1 MKTELIP
8 GLTDEGG
15 FDPLDDATSW
25 WGGQKGRIRP
35 SMPPDPAA
43 VRRQFAWRR
52 AISGVLADPS
62 LIRIVFQPIADL
74 ARGTVAGYETLAR
87 IDAPVPGV
95 GDRLSPDQWF
105 GAAEENG
112 LGPALEGV
120 VITKAL
126 TRLPELPPNAFLT
139 VNVSPHLLG
148 TPELDEAF
156 GSVPDLTRV
165 VVELTE
171 HVAFGDLET
180 ITVETRRL
188 RAAGALI
195 AVDDAGSGYAGL
207 QQILELRPQLVKLDR
222 ALVAGAD
229 RDPARAALAE
239 LLGQFA
245 GRLDAWLLAE
255 GIETVG
261 ELATFCR
268 MGVPLGQGWLLG
280 RPADQMMPLAD
291 EVRSRVLAESTR
303 AGMTDSV
310 ASVMLSR
317 VLVVPADR
325 AAELTA
331 QPDTPPMI
339 VVDAGGVPIEIID
352 PDPETG
358 VLHRLPVSLRVL
370 ASDAGVDVLL
380 RALTRPAAHR
390 FDPVVCTDAWGQVI
404 GLCLVDQLTRHVVGA
419 RAGSGTRGTPSG

>member
-1 MKTELIP
+1 MSTDLVT
-8 GLTDEGG
+8 GLAGADY
-15 FDPLDDATSW
+15 DPLDDSTSW
-25 WGGQKGRIRP
+25 WGGQKNRSRP
-35 SMPPDPAA
+35 TMPPDPAA
-43 VRRQFAWRR
+43 LRRQMAWRK
-52 AISGVLADPS
+52 AISGVLAEPDQ
-62 LIRIVFQPIADL
+62 IRVVFQPIADL

-95 GDRLSPDQWF
+95 GDRLSPDLWF
-105 GAAEENG
+105 GAADENG

-120 VITKAL
+120 VITRAL
-126 TRLPELPPNAFLT
+126 TRLDDLPPNAFLT

-156 GSVPDLTRV
+156 GSVPDLSRV

-171 HVAFGDLET
+171 HVAFADLRSITTET
-180 ITVETRRL
+180 QRL

-229 RDPARAALAE
+229 RDPARAALAQ

-245 GRLDAWLLAE
+245 GQLDAWLLAE

-280 RPADQMMPLAD
+280 RPADEMVGLTD
-291 EVRSRVLAESTR
+291 EVRSRILAETSR
-303 AGMTDSV
+303 V
-310 ASVMLSR
+310 AATEAITSVMLSN
-317 VLVVPADR
+317 VVVATADR
-325 AAELTA
+325 LDTA
-331 QPDTPPMI
+331 SSTEPTV
-339 VVDAGGVPIEIID
+339 VVDAGGSPVAMFA
-352 PDPETG
+352 PDPRDG
-358 VLHRLPVSLRVL
+358 VRRELPVSLRVL
-370 ASDAGVDVLL
+370 TSDTAEDVLM
-380 RALTRPAAHR
+380 RALTRPAANR

-404 GLCLVDQLTRHVVGA
+404 GLVLVDELTRHVVGA
-419 RAGSGTRGTPSG
+419 RDAAHS

>member
-1 MKTELIP
+1 MSSDLVT
-8 GLTDEGG
+8 GLLSGSDY
-15 FDPLDDATSW
+15 DPLDDAASW
-25 WGGQKGRIRP
+25 WGGQKNRSRP
-35 SMPPDPAA
+35 TMPPDPAT
-43 VRRQFAWRR
+43 VRRQLAWHR
-52 AISGVLADPS
+52 AITNVLANPEQ
-62 LIRIVFQPIADL
+62 IRVVFQPIADL

-87 IDAPVPGV
+87 IDAPVPGI

-105 GAAEENG
+105 SAAEESG

-120 VITKAL
+120 VIARAL
-126 TRLPELPPNAFLT
+126 TRLGDLPPNAFLT

-156 GSVPDLTRV
+156 GSVPELSRV

-171 HVAFGDLET
+171 HVAFSDLES
-180 ITVETRRL
+180 ITAETHRL

-222 ALVAGAD
+222 ALVAGVD

-280 RPADQMMPLAD
+280 RPADEMAPLAED
-291 EVRSRVLAESTR
+291 VRARVLAETSRVAATE
-303 AGMTDSV
+303 AI
-310 ASVMLSR
+310 ASVMLSK
-317 VLVVPADR
+317 VTVATADR
-325 AAELTA
+325 VEAMTSTEPTV
-331 QPDTPPMI
+331 
-339 VVDAGGVPIEIID
+339 VVDGAGSPVAMVA
-352 PDPETG
+352 PDPRDG
-358 VLHRLPVSLRVL
+358 VLRKLPVSLRVL
-370 ASDAGVDVLL
+370 ASDAAEDVLM
-380 RALTRPAAHR
+380 RALTRPVAHR
-390 FDPVVCTDAWGQVI
+390 FDPVVCTDGWGQVI
-404 GLCLVDQLTRHVVGA
+404 GLVLVDDLTRHVVGA
-419 RAGSGTRGTPSG
+419 RDTAHS

>member
-1 MKTELIP
+1 MSSPPVTGLAEP
-8 GLTDEGG
+8 GY
-15 FDPLDDATSW
+15 DPLDDSTSW
-25 WGGQKGRIRP
+25 WGGQKIRSRP
-35 SMPPDPAA
+35 TMPPDPAA
-43 VRRQFAWRR
+43 IRRQRAWRT
-52 AISGVLADPS
+52 AITEVLAAPEQ
-62 LIRIVFQPIADL
+62 IRVVFQPIADL

-87 IDAPVPGV
+87 IDSPVPGV
-95 GDRLSPDQWF
+95 GDRLAPDQWF

-120 VITKAL
+120 VITRAL
-126 TRLPELPPNAFLT
+126 SRLGELPPNAFLT

-148 TPELDEAF
+148 SPELDEAF
-156 GSVPDLTRV
+156 GSVTDLSRV

-171 HVAFGDLET
+171 HVAFGDLES
-180 ITVETRRL
+180 ITAQTHRL

-207 QQILELRPQLVKLDR
+207 QQILELRPHLVKLDR

-280 RPADQMMPLAD
+280 RPADEMVPLAD
-291 EVRSRVLAESTR
+291 EVRSRILAETSRVAATE
-303 AGMTDSV
+303 AI
-310 ASVMLSR
+310 ASVMLSK
-317 VLVVPADR
+317 VAVTTADR
-325 AAELTA
+325 VDAGTSTEPTV
-331 QPDTPPMI
+331 
-339 VVDAGGVPIEIID
+339 VVDAGGSPVAMLA
-352 PDPETG
+352 PDPRDG
-358 VLHRLPVSLRVL
+358 GFRQLPVSLRVL
-370 ASDAGVDVLL
+370 ASDAAEDVLM
-380 RALTRPAAHR
+380 RALTREAAHR
-390 FDPVVCTDAWGQVI
+390 FDPVVCTDGWGQVI
-404 GLCLVDQLTRHVVGA
+404 GLVLMDELTRHVVGA
-419 RAGSGTRGTPSG
+419 RDTAHS

>member
-1 MKTELIP
+1 MSTELVSGHP
-8 GLTDEGG
+8 SDVD

-25 WGGQKGRIRP
+25 WGGQKNRSR
-35 SMPPDPAA
+35 STMPPDRAA
-43 VRRQFAWRR
+43 IRRQLAWRR
-52 AISGVLADPS
+52 AIHGILAKPE
-62 LIRIVFQPIADL
+62 LLRVVFQPIADL
-74 ARGTVAGYETLAR
+74 ARGTIAGYETLAR
-87 IDAPVPGV
+87 IDVPVPGI

-120 VITKAL
+120 VIARAL
-126 TRLPELPPNAFLT
+126 SRLGELPPNAFLS

-156 GSVPDLTRV
+156 GSVPELSRV

-171 HVAFGDLET
+171 HVAYGDLQS
-180 ITVETRRL
+180 ITAETRRL

-207 QQILELRPQLVKLDR
+207 QQILELRPQIVKLDR

-239 LLGQFA
+239 LLGKFA
-245 GRLDAWLLAE
+245 GKLDAWLLAE

-280 RPADQMMPLAD
+280 RPADQMLPLAE
-291 EVRSRVLAESTR
+291 EVRSRVLAEATR
-303 AGMTDSV
+303 VGLTDAV

-317 VLVVPADR
+317 VSVTTADQMVGLTIPEPAV
-325 AAELTA
+325 
-331 QPDTPPMI
+331 I
-339 VVDAGGVPIEIID
+339 VDQAGAPIEMVA
-352 PDPETG
+352 PDPRDG
-358 VLHRLPVSLRVL
+358 ALRRLPVSLRVL
-370 ASDAGVDVLL
+370 ASDSADDVLL
-380 RALTRPAAHR
+380 RALTRPADHR
-390 FDPVVCTDAWGQVI
+390 FEPVVCTDSWGQVV
-404 GLCLVDQLTRHVVGA
+404 GMVLVDELARHVVSL
-419 RAGSGTRGTPSG
+419 RAEASSRKAP

>member
-1 MKTELIP
+1 MSTEYVT
-8 GLTDEGG
+8 GLASGADY
-15 FDPLDDATSW
+15 DPLDDAASW
-25 WGGQKGRIRP
+25 WGGQKNRSRP
-35 SMPPDPAA
+35 TMPPDPAT
-43 VRRQFAWRR
+43 VRRQLAWRR
-52 AISGVLADPS
+52 AITDVLADPDQ
-62 LIRIVFQPIADL
+62 IRVVFQPIADL

-87 IDAPVPGV
+87 IDALVPGI
-95 GDRLSPDQWF
+95 GDRLAPDQWF

-120 VITKAL
+120 VITRAL
-126 TRLPELPPNAFLT
+126 TRLDELPPNAFLT

-148 TPELDEAF
+148 TPELDAAF
-156 GSVPDLTRV
+156 GSVPDLSRV

-171 HVAFGDLET
+171 HVAFGDLES
-180 ITVETRRL
+180 ITAETHRL
-188 RAAGALI
+188 RSAGALI

-280 RPADQMMPLAD
+280 RPADQMAPLAD
-291 EVRSRVLAESTR
+291 EVRSRILAETSR
-303 AGMTDSV
+303 VAATDAIS
-310 ASVMLSR
+310 SVMLGNVTVTTAER
-317 VLVVPADR
+317 VEDMRTKEPTV
-325 AAELTA
+325 
-331 QPDTPPMI
+331 
-339 VVDAGGVPIEIID
+339 VVDRSGTPVAMLA
-352 PDPETG
+352 PDPRDGE
-358 VLHRLPVSLRVL
+358 LRQLPVSLRVL
-370 ASDAGVDVLL
+370 ASDAAADVLM

-390 FDPVVCTDAWGQVI
+390 FDPVVCTDSWGQVI
-404 GLCLVDQLTRHVVGA
+404 GIVLLDDLTRHVVGA
-419 RAGSGTRGTPSG
+419 RDAAHT

>member
-1 MKTELIP
+1 MSTELVT
-8 GLTDEGG
+8 GLTGG
-15 FDPLDDATSW
+15 TDYDPLDDAASW
-25 WGGQKGRIRP
+25 WGGQKSRSRP
-35 SMPPDPAA
+35 TMPPDPAE
-43 VRRQFAWRR
+43 VRRQLAWRR
-52 AISGVLADPS
+52 AIHGVLADPDQ
-62 LIRIVFQPIADL
+62 IRVVFQPIADL

-87 IDAPVPGV
+87 IDVAVPGI

-105 GAAEENG
+105 SAAEENG

-120 VITKAL
+120 VITRAL
-126 TRLPELPPNAFLT
+126 TRLGELPPNAFLT

-156 GSVPDLTRV
+156 GSVPELSRV

-171 HVAFGDLET
+171 HVAFGDLES
-180 ITVETRRL
+180 ITAETRRL
-188 RAAGALI
+188 RSAGALI

-280 RPADQMMPLAD
+280 RPADRMMPLAD
-291 EVRSRVLAESTR
+291 EVRARVLAETTR
-303 AGMTDSV
+303 VAVTDAI
-310 ASVMLSR
+310 ASVMLSKVTVTTVDR
-317 VLVVPADR
+317 VEEMTTTEPAV
-325 AAELTA
+325 
-331 QPDTPPMI
+331 
-339 VVDAGGVPIEIID
+339 VVDRSGAPVEMLA
-352 PDPETG
+352 PDPRDG
-358 VLHRLPVSLRVL
+358 VLRRLPVSLRVL
-370 ASDAGVDVLL
+370 ASDAADDVLL
-380 RALTRPAAHR
+380 RALTRSAAHR
-390 FDPVVCTDAWGQVI
+390 FDPVVCTDSWGQVI
-404 GLCLVDQLTRHVVGA
+404 GLVLVDELTRHVVSS
-419 RAGSGTRGTPSG
+419 RAASRTSS

>member
-1 MKTELIP
+1 MSTELVP
-8 GLTDEGG
+8 GLAGG
-15 FDPLDDATSW
+15 SDYDPLDDAASW
-25 WGGQKGRIRP
+25 WGGQKNRFRP
-35 SMPPDPAA
+35 TMPPDPATI
-43 VRRQFAWRR
+43 RRQRAWRR
-52 AISGVLADPS
+52 AIADVLAEPS
-62 LIRIVFQPIADL
+62 QIRVVFQPIADL

-87 IDAPVPGV
+87 IDVPVPGI

-105 GAAEENG
+105 SAAEENG

-120 VITKAL
+120 VIARAL
-126 TRLPELPPNAFLT
+126 TRLGDLPPNAFLT

-148 TPELDEAF
+148 SPELDRAF
-156 GSVPDLTRV
+156 ASVPDLSRV

-171 HVAFGDLET
+171 HVAFGDLES
-180 ITVETRRL
+180 ITAETRRL

-222 ALVAGAD
+222 ALVSGAD

-280 RPADQMMPLAD
+280 RPADRMVPLAE
-291 EVRSRVLAESTR
+291 EVRSRILAETSR
-303 AGMTDSV
+303 VAVTDAI
-310 ASVMLSR
+310 ASVMLGDVR
-317 VLVVPADR
+317 VTTADR
-325 AAELTA
+325 AEDLAAGEPA
-331 QPDTPPMI
+331 I
-339 VVDAGGVPIEIID
+339 VVDRAGTPIEMLA
-352 PDPETG
+352 PDPRDG
-358 VLHRLPVSLRVL
+358 VVRTLPVSLRAL
-370 ASDAGVDVLL
+370 ASDAAHDVLL

-390 FDPVVCTDAWGQVI
+390 FDPVVCTDGWGQVI
-404 GLCLVDQLTRHVVGA
+404 GLVLVDELTRHVVGG
-419 RAGSGTRGTPSG
+419 RETRHS

>member
-1 MKTELIP
+1 MSTDLVT
-8 GLTDEGG
+8 GLTSGSD
-15 FDPLDDATSW
+15 FDPLDDASSW
-25 WGGQKGRIRP
+25 WGGQKNRSRP
-35 SMPPDPAA
+35 TMPPDPAA
-43 VRRQFAWRR
+43 IRRQLAWRR
-52 AISGVLADPS
+52 AITGVLAEPDQ
-62 LIRIVFQPIADL
+62 IRVVFQPIADL

-87 IDAPVPGV
+87 IDVPVPGI

-120 VITKAL
+120 VIARAL
-126 TRLPELPPNAFLT
+126 TRLDDLPPNAFLT

-156 GSVPDLTRV
+156 ASVPELSRV

-171 HVAFGDLET
+171 HVAFGDLES
-180 ITVETRRL
+180 ITTETRRL
-188 RAAGALI
+188 RSAGALI

-255 GIETVG
+255 GIETDG

-280 RPADQMMPLAD
+280 RPADEMRPLAD
-291 EVRSRVLAESTR
+291 DVRARVLAETSR
-303 AGMTDSV
+303 VAVTDAI
-310 ASVMLSR
+310 ASVMMSKVTVTTADR
-317 VLVVPADR
+317 CDDTTPTPAQAPSDPLVVVDR
-325 AAELTA
+325 S
-331 QPDTPPMI
+331 
-339 VVDAGGVPIEIID
+339 GSPITMVA
-352 PDPETG
+352 PDPRDG
-358 VLHRLPVSLRVL
+358 VMRKLPVSLRVL
-370 ASDAGVDVLL
+370 ASDAADDVLL
-380 RALTRPAAHR
+380 RALTRPAEHR
-390 FDPVVCTDAWGQVI
+390 FDPVVCTDSWGQVI
-404 GLCLVDQLTRHVVGA
+404 GIALVDELTRHVVGA
-419 RAGSGTRGTPSG
+419 RSADH

>member
-1 MKTELIP
+1 MSTELAP
-8 GLTDEGG
+8 GLAGDTG

-25 WGGQKGRIRP
+25 WGGQKVRSRP
-35 SMPPDPAA
+35 TMPPDPAA
-43 VRRQFAWRR
+43 VRRQLAWRR
-52 AISGVLADPS
+52 AIGGVLSDPS
-62 LIRIVFQPIADL
+62 LIRVVFQPIADL

-95 GDRLSPDQWF
+95 GDRLAPDQWF
-105 GAAEENG
+105 SAAEENG

-120 VITKAL
+120 VIARAL
-126 TRLPELPPNAFLT
+126 TRLPDLPQNAFLT

-148 TPELDEAF
+148 SPELDEAF

-171 HVAFGDLET
+171 HVAFGDLEK
-180 ITVETRRL
+180 ITAETRRL
-188 RAAGALI
+188 RSAGALI

-280 RPADQMMPLAD
+280 RPADQMQPLAD
-291 EVRSRVLAESTR
+291 EVRARVLAETTR
-303 AGMTDSV
+303 AGLTDAV

-317 VLVVPADR
+317 VSVITAER
-325 AAELTA
+325 AAEVA
-331 QPDTPPMI
+331 VRPDPDPVI
-339 VVDAGGVPIEIID
+339 VVDASGGPIEVID
-352 PDPETG
+352 DDPVEG
-358 VLHRLPVSLRVL
+358 RPRRLPVSLRVL
-370 ASDAGVDVLL
+370 ASDAAEDVLL

-390 FDPVVCTDAWGQVI
+390 FEPVVCTDAWGQVI
-404 GLCLVDQLTRHVVGA
+404 GLCLVDELARHVVGSRVGA
-419 RAGSGTRGTPSG
+419 RNR

>member
-1 MKTELIP
+1 
-8 GLTDEGG
+8 
-15 FDPLDDATSW
+15 
-25 WGGQKGRIRP
+25 
-35 SMPPDPAA
+35 MPPDPAA
-43 VRRQFAWRR
+43 IRRQLAWRR
-52 AISGVLADPS
+52 AITGVLAEPEQ
-62 LIRIVFQPIADL
+62 IRVVFQPIADL

-87 IDAPVPGV
+87 IDAPVPGI

-120 VITKAL
+120 VIARAL
-126 TRLPELPPNAFLT
+126 TRLDDLPPNAFLT

-156 GSVPDLTRV
+156 ASVSELSRV

-171 HVAFGDLET
+171 HVAFGDLES
-180 ITVETRRL
+180 ITTETRRL
-188 RAAGALI
+188 RSAGALI

-280 RPADQMMPLAD
+280 RPADEMLPLAD
-291 EVRSRVLAESTR
+291 EVRARVLAETSR
-303 AGMTDSV
+303 VAVTDAI
-310 ASVMLSR
+310 ASVMISK
-317 VLVVPADR
+317 VTVTTADR
-325 AAELTA
+325 C
-331 QPDTPPMI
+331 DS
-339 VVDAGGVPIEIID
+339 
-352 PDPETG
+352 PDPQPEPEPLVIVDRSGSPVEMVAPDPRDG
-358 VLHRLPVSLRVL
+358 VMRKLPVSLRVL
-370 ASDAGVDVLL
+370 ASDAADDVLL
-380 RALTRPAAHR
+380 RALTRSAEHR
-390 FDPVVCTDAWGQVI
+390 FDPVVCTDSWGQVI
-404 GLCLVDQLTRHVVGA
+404 GIALVDELTRHVVKA
-419 RAGSGTRGTPSG
+419 RAEDH